1 MRHTKEALHWPDAC
15 IYCMPTVY
23 SQWLKKVDSYTYSHI
38 QIDTQNAHWAK
49 RFANEPNSLFEKL
62 CIYQRG
68 LSRSWPALVS
78 SSLSLLALSFF
89 YSSPGIFFNKIW
101 SKRILEANIHSF
113 VWRLVKEKKDAGCV
127 YVWVIKYVYTLALW
141 WQLMQS

>member
-1 MRHTKEALHWPDAC
+1 MRHTKESSALTWCVHILYVYRILTMTEKSRLVHVQSHTNRHTKCPLSKKICKWTKLPLWKTLHLSKRSQQELASARLFISFFAC
-15 IYCMPTVY
+15 IV
-23 SQWLKKVDSYTYSHI
+23 L
-38 QIDTQNAHWAK
+38 
-49 RFANEPNSLFEKL
+49 
-62 CIYQRG
+62 
-68 LSRSWPALVS
+68 
-78 SSLSLLALSFF
+78 F